1 MSVVERSLE
10 QARGS
15 GARVVIPEWDEPRMS
30 EARLRL
36 AGMGLEPVP
45 VAEAN
50 PAQIAAIVATRGSSE
65 DLARRMLARPMIRAA
80 AMVATGEADI
90 LVGGIETST
99 RRVIEAALLTIG
111 LAEGT
116 ALPSSFFLM
125 LFPDGRTLI
134 FADCAVTVAPDAQ
147 DLAAIAASSAQS
159 ARSLLGDAR
168 VALLSY
174 STGSS
179 GTGPDVDRVR
189 EAAGITGFLGP
200 VQADA
205 ALNAA
210 IAEKKALGLGD
221 ANVLI
226 FPSLDAGNIAYKL
239 CQELAGAQAVGP
251 FLQGFA
257 KPVCDLSRGAS
268 PDDIVAAT
276 AVALALGA

>member
-200 VQADA
+200 IQADA